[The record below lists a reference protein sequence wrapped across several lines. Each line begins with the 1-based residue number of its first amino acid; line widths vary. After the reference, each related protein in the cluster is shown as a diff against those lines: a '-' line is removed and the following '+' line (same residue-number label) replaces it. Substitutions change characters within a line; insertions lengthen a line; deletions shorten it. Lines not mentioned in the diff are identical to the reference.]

1 MECIGTLLNM
11 EGSMK
16 TTKQGNDGVVAVD
29 QVAHGRIEEIWS
41 LSDACGCT
49 AGDKMVW

>member
-16 TTKQGNDGVVAVD
+16 TTKQGNDGLAAVD
-29 QVAHGRIEEIWS
+29 QVTRGRIEEIWS
-41 LSDACGCT
+41 SSDA
-49 AGDKMVW
+49 